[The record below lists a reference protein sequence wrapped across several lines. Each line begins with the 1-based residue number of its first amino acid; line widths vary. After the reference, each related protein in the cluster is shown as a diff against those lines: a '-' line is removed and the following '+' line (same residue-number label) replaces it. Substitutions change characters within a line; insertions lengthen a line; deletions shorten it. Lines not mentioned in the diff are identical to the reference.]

1 MRRLLLLLLVV
12 GCGRGAL
19 LEDVDAGVIAA
30 DAGARL
36 DAGSLSDAGEVDAS
50 ISTPD
55 ASVDAGEADA
65 GVLVDAGAPDA
76 GPQDAG
82 ATVDAGQT
90 PRDGGL
96 PLPPPLPT
104 YAGTCPT
111 LVSSPLAAMARNTNF
126 RSGGDARQFLLI
138 VPPNYSPTRRY
149 PIVFGFHWLNASA
162 SSVVRDAQ
170 MESAVAQYEF
180 IAVLPENLETNGRKA
195 YQFDWPFVEGGAF
208 ATKEQGFFDDM
219 LACVSQQFS
228 VDPARVHVFGASAGG
243 LWTAYLSTTTTVNR
257 VASVL
262 SISGGLGQETLSGL
276 WRNDFV
282 PQQNKFPALVVW
294 GGTTDFFI
302 LNFDLAS
309 KRYRDALRADRHFVA
324 QCVHSG
330 GHGVPPFTAPS
341 DGGTRFPMF
350 WEFFRDHPFGLP
362 PNTSPYQ
369 GRGLPPSFPSVCSI
383 VP

>member
-1 MRRLLLLLLVV
+1 MRRLIIVLLVAA
-12 GCGRGAL
+12 CGRGAL
-19 LEDVDAGVIAA
+19 PEDLDAGVAAGDAGVGSDAGVTA
-30 DAGARL
+30 DAGGP
-36 DAGSLSDAGEVDAS
+36 DASVPLADGGDDAGEVDAGL
-50 ISTPD
+50 
-55 ASVDAGEADA
+55 V
-65 GVLVDAGAPDA
+65 VDAGAPDA
-76 GPQDAG
+76 GSRDAG
-82 ATVDAGQT
+82 VTVDAGQA
-90 PRDGGL
+90 PWDGGL
-96 PLPPPLPT
+96 LPPPPLPM

-111 LVSSPLAAMARNTNF
+111 LVHSPLAAMARNMGF
-126 RSGGDARQFLLI
+126 MSGGDAREFLLL
-138 VPPNYSPTRRY
+138 VPPNYTPTKRY
-149 PIVFGFHWLNASA
+149 PVVFGFHWLNASA
-162 SSVVRDAQ
+162 NSVVRDAQ
-170 MESAVAQYEF
+170 IESAVAQYEF
-180 IAVLPENLETNGRKA
+180 IAVLPENLETGGRKA
-195 YQFDWPFVEGGAF
+195 YQFDWPFVEAGAF

-219 LACVSQQFS
+219 LACVNQQFS

-243 LWTAYLSTTTTVNR
+243 LWAAYLSTTTTVNR

-276 WRNDFV
+276 WRTDFV

-294 GGTTDFFI
+294 GGATDFFI

-309 KRYRDALRADRHFVA
+309 RRYRDALRADRHFVA

-330 GHGVPPFTAPS
+330 GHGVPPFTAPP

-369 GRGLPPSFPSVCSI
+369 GRGLPPSFPNVCGV